1 LKRFL
6 KVGLKRGLEEQ
17 LIKTLKSRQGE
28 EEKLLQ
34 KPLGLLQE

>member
-1 LKRFL
+1 VVLKREL
-6 KVGLKRGLEEQ
+6 AEQ
-17 LIKTLKSRQGE
+17 LIKVLKSRQGE